1 MISLI
6 VNNCVRAYINT
17 LPGVVLFTGM
27 IGFVSGVFEMVTK
40 ETVEITDIIDLLGR
54 TTLGLCIGLTYP
66 ISFPLCLHYATK
78 F

>member
-1 MISLI
+1 
-6 VNNCVRAYINT
+6 
-17 LPGVVLFTGM
+17 M
-27 IGFVSGVFEMVTK
+27 IGFVSGVFEMATK